1 MGLPRSTYYDAPA
14 IKAGEADIVARIKAI
29 CDEFETYG
37 HGIQPCS
44 VSCFLQDQRFLRSL
58 RLHVHTPLVSH

>member
-1 MGLPRSTYYDAPA
+1 MGPPRSTYYDAPA

-37 HGIQPCS
+37 YRRVGAA
-44 VSCFLQDQRFLRSL
+44 RSIDWS
-58 RLHVHTPLVSH
+58 RVRKP